1 MLAPLTLPA
10 LLIAASFPLPPPGVQ
25 SLVTET
31 ATAQPAPDPSW
42 GEEEVAG
49 PTDDTTDPAGGTEE
63 PTDVEAQ
70 AEAPDPLETSA
81 EETALAPTYP
91 VQPTE
96 PTGPAD
102 PGELKIP
109 DDKGLG
115 LMITSGALGAAAWGV
130 MAWRIARIRRLCQ
143 ADDIDATTVDDDTIG
158 DVTDDATD
166 CFLSGRGGNAG
177 LWVLQAVPNAVNWGI
192 APAAATIRAK
202 YDAARFVKHGEAD
215 RKPNVFIGT
224 GAALL
229 GAGAIGRIVVMV
241 IRIQSLEPEKGIALN
256 CLDGAE
262 TEVSDFF
269 SCYANKN
276 AQLYAAHQITSAG
289 VAGGAGLLAYGI
301 VYKRER
307 RNLEKKYDI
316 EKQAQLEFRVEP
328 QLSFNHTGVAATL
341 RF

>member
-1 MLAPLTLPA
+1 MNLVAP
-10 LLIAASFPLPPPGVQ
+10 AS
-25 SLVTET
+25 
-31 ATAQPAPDPSW
+31 
-42 GEEEVAG
+42 
-49 PTDDTTDPAGGTEE
+49 
-63 PTDVEAQ
+63 
-70 AEAPDPLETSA
+70 
-81 EETALAPTYP
+81 
-91 VQPTE
+91 
-96 PTGPAD
+96 
-102 PGELKIP
+102 
-109 DDKGLG
+109 
-115 LMITSGALGAAAWGV
+115 SGAYASIASAVAPVATDFVAAGFQLFLVGGVVRDLLLDRHGAG
-130 MAWRIARIRRLCQ
+130 
-143 ADDIDATTVDDDTIG
+143 DDIDATTVDDDTIG

-307 RNLEKKYDI
+307 RNLEKKYDL